1 MDYIHLRNLR
11 AYSYMGVLSA
21 ERELGQWLSLDLT
34 LGVDLRRAGESDSLE
49 DTLDYRD
56 LVRQAQRQMEATE
69 CELLEHLAEQIAHLG
84 LAYPQIQSITLT
96 LTKLAPPIP
105 NYTGTVTVEITRYPM
120 VP

>member
-11 AYSYMGVLSA
+11 AYSYMGVLPA
-21 ERELGQWLSLDLT
+21 ERELGQWLSLDLS
-34 LGVDLRRAGESDSLE
+34 LGVDLSPAGESDRLE

-56 LVRQAQRQMEATE
+56 LIRQAQIQMETAE
-69 CELLEHLAEQIAHLG
+69 CELLEHLAEQIANLG
-84 LAYPQIQSITLT
+84 LAYPQLQSITLT

-105 NYTGTVTVEITRYPM
+105 NYSGTVAIEITRYPM